1 MPLQTLQLD
10 QDGLSVGSGQLY
22 TSGNNVFV
30 GNNLSI
36 GGTPFGQYAIAFKNR
51 LINGAVQI
59 WQKGLAFPDTT
70 TWTADRWWVNRSGG
84 GAGITVSKAVI
95 EDAWIKIQR
104 NYGNNSTL
112 GFDIR
117 QPVEYINCFDM
128 AGDNATFSF
137 RCFTS
142 PQYNGV
148 QNALVAYVYYST
160 TVDPNVNL
168 GSPTWTI
175 AGQITFNPTTTDTTY
190 SFSAAIPANAK
201 NVMVRLSNTYTNI
214 AAGNEDSIYFTNF
227 QLEKT
232 NSASSFDYRPYSLEY
247 MLCQRYVPAFRC
259 SGSGVNEPIAPGQGT
274 TTATATVVVPFITPT
289 RVIPTGIVSSGA
301 TRLAATIPA
310 GSVTALSTLT
320 FSSASY
326 NSALL
331 VATTAAASLVVG
343 NMSILTF
350 GTSCTTSDYLYFT
363 GCEMGT

>member
-36 GGTPFGQYAIAFKNR
+36 GGTPFSQYGTAFKNR

-59 WQKGLAFPDTT
+59 WQKGLAFINTT
-70 TWTADRWWVNRSGG
+70 TWTADRWFVNRNGG
-84 GAGITVSKAVI
+84 GNGITVSKAVL

-104 NYGNNSTL
+104 NYGDSDTR
-112 GFDIR
+112 GFDLR
-117 QPVEYINCFDM
+117 QPIEYINCFDI

-142 PQYNGV
+142 PEYKGTVNS
-148 QNALVAYVYYST
+148 LVAYIYYST
-160 TVDPNVNL
+160 TVDPNVNAAT
-168 GSPTWTI
+168 GWI
-175 AGQITFNPTTTDTTY
+175 VAGQTTFNPTQFDSIY
-190 SFSAAIPANAK
+190 SLTVAVPANAK
-201 NVMVRLSNTYTNI
+201 NIMIRVANTYGGV
-214 AAGNEDSIYFTNF
+214 AGADDSIYFTNF

-232 NSASSFDYRPYSLEY
+232 NQASAFDYRPYTLEY

-274 TTATATVVVPFITPT
+274 TTTTATILVPFSVPT
-289 RVIPTGIVSSGA
+289 RVIPTGIVSSSV

-310 GSVTALSTLT
+310 GTVTALSTLA
-320 FSSASY
+320 FSSANF
-326 NSALL
+326 NSAL
-331 VATTAAASLVVG
+331 VIATTAAASLALG
-343 NMSILTF
+343 NATLLTF
-350 GTSCTTSDYLYFT
+350 GTTCTSNDSLYFT

>member
-22 TSGNNVFV
+22 TSGGNVFV

-59 WQKGLAFPDTT
+59 WQKGLSFTNTT
-70 TWTADRWWVNRSGG
+70 TWTADRFFVNRAGG
-84 GAGITVSKAVI
+84 GNGITASKAVL

-104 NYGNNSTL
+104 NFGDASTL

-117 QPVEYINCFDM
+117 QPIEYINCFDI

-142 PQYNGV
+142 QQYAGATNS
-148 QNALVAYVYYST
+148 LVAWIYYST
-160 TVDPNVNL
+160 AVDPNVNAT
-168 GSPTWTI
+168 GWI
-175 AGQITFNPTTTDTTY
+175 VAGQTIYNPTQVDSTY
-190 SFSAAIPANAK
+190 TITAAIPANAK
-201 NVMVRLSNTYTNI
+201 NVMVRLSNTYTAT
-214 AAGNEDSIYFTNF
+214 AAGGDDSIYFTNF

-232 NSASSFDYRPYSLEY
+232 NQASAFDYRPYTLEY
-247 MLCQRYVPAFRC
+247 LLCQRYVPAFRC
-259 SGSGVNEPIAPGQGT
+259 SGSGVIEPIAPGQGT
-274 TTATATVVVPFITPT
+274 TTTTATILVPFSVPT

-301 TRLAATIPA
+301 TRLATTVPA
-310 GSVTALSTLT
+310 GTVTALTALA
-320 FSSASY
+320 FSSANF
-326 NSALL
+326 NSALV
-331 VATTAAASLVVG
+331 VATTAAVLAVG
-343 NMSILTF
+343 NATLLTF
-350 GTSCTTSDYLYFT
+350 GTACTNNDSLYFT